1 MPGVASRIH
10 VEPTRGSVHAMYV
23 VNARLLF
30 QPGGLGRYSREISKR
45 LNTRDMKLVAPS
57 RPEYGSLRGQLWEQ
71 LKLPR
76 HVGRYDVLWSP
87 ANLGPVRVHNQ
98 VVTIHDMAVLD
109 HPEWFSQGVRMVFR
123 SVVPWLVRSVAYVIT
138 DSAFSK
144 DRLLAHF
151 GIDPNKVIV
160 IYPGASRLGGVNR
173 SDAVTSSPIG
183 ARHSKSARCRAP
195 YAIAYGLCD
204 PRKNLGTL
212 IEAWRYVVRDV
223 PDLELA
229 IVGAPSSRTFSR
241 NASTRGAP
249 RIRYTGYLE
258 DSALADLY
266 AGASLFIYPSLYEGF
281 GLPPLEAMLYGVPSV
296 VSDIPVL
303 REVYGD
309 SVSYVDPYDPTDV
322 ARGVIETVVCGSA
335 REQLIKTFERTVR
348 NYSWDRTS
356 AAVRA
361 VLDRVGAGAA

>member
-1 MPGVASRIH
+1 
-10 VEPTRGSVHAMYV
+10 MYV
-23 VNARLLF
+23 VNARLLL
-30 QPGGLGRYSREISKR
+30 QPGGLGRYSREIIKC
-45 LNTRDMKLVAPS
+45 LHTPDIKVVAPS
-57 RPEYGSLRGQLWEQ
+57 KPEYGSIRGQLWEQ
-71 LKLPR
+71 LTLPR
-76 HVGRYDVLWSP
+76 YVGPHDVLWSP

-109 HPEWFSQGVRMVFR
+109 HPEWFSPGVQMAFR
-123 SVVPWLVRSVAYVIT
+123 IVVPRLVRSVEYVIT

-151 GIDPNKVIV
+151 AIDPDKVIV
-160 IYPGASRLGGVNR
+160 IYPGVSTLTGANGSD
-173 SDAVTSSPIG
+173 DAVSSPID
-183 ARHSKSARCRAP
+183 ARHSKTACSDCP
-195 YAIAYGLCD
+195 YAIAYGLSD

-212 IEAWRYVVRDV
+212 LEAWSYVVRDV

-229 IVGAPSSRTFSR
+229 IVGGPSSRTFSR
-241 NASTRGAP
+241 SASTREGP

-258 DSALADLY
+258 DSELADLY
-266 AGASLFIYPSLYEGF
+266 SGASLFIYPSLYEGF

-303 REVYGD
+303 REVYGE

-335 REQLIKTFERTVR
+335 REELLKTFEVTLGK
-348 NYSWDRTS
+348 YSWDR
-356 AAVRA
+356 AGEAVRG
-361 VLDRVGAGAA
+361 VLDRVSTGAA